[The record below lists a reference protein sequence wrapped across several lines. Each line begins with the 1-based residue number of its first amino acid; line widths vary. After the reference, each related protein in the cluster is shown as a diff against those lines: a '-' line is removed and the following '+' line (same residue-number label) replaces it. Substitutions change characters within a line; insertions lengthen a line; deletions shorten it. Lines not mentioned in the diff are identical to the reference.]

1 MSLSPLVHRWLGS
14 LRDVVGQFAYRTAY
28 HAMRKFKKYLG
39 ERFFSGSVVAVLCR
53 GRVLLVQSSYRTA
66 LCLPGGRTRPGET
79 PEQMAFREIRE
90 EVGILLKPNDLVP
103 VGNKGCIWLFE
114 MHFDEEPSI
123 RINNREIIDAAF
135 YPLSELPALPI
146 DRMVREYLSM
156 RCARKTV

>member
-1 MSLSPLVHRWLGS
+1 MKS
-14 LRDVVGQFAYRTAY
+14 
-28 HAMRKFKKYLG
+28 
-39 ERFFSGSVVAVLCR
+39 
-53 GRVLLVQSSYRTA
+53 
-66 LCLPGGRTRPGET
+66 
-79 PEQMAFREIRE
+79 
-90 EVGILLKPNDLVP
+90 NDLVP

-114 MHFDEEPSI
+114 MHFDDEPSI